1 MTESPKINI
10 RPSEIDDLPA
20 LSRLIFRTIETSYS
34 GVYPPRAIAFLK
46 QFHSEE
52 KVLQRIETGVTL
64 VAEQDSQLIATASL
78 DGQEITAVFVDP
90 DRQRFGFGQL
100 LMQDLEER
108 GSKKRYQRDGSK
120 RVTSVQEILRASWVS
135 NCRRA
140 LQGFWRWPIA
150 QILEGQEETHFSNR
164 MTAFDLSCRGKNVR
178 RMVKVCRRISP
189 HDGEGRVVSG
199 CSANGRFG
207 ETQ

>member
-34 GVYPPRAIAFLK
+34 GVYPPRAIAFFK

-108 GSKKRYQRDGSK
+108 ARKSGIGETVISVSLPSKKFYERLGYQIVEKRCKDLGDGQSL
-120 RVTSVQEILRASWVS
+120 I
-135 NCRRA
+135 
-140 LQGFWRWPIA
+140 FWKAKKTMGTPTGI
-150 QILEGQEETHFSNR
+150 
-164 MTAFDLSCRGKNVR
+164 
-178 RMVKVCRRISP
+178 
-189 HDGEGRVVSG
+189 
-199 CSANGRFG
+199 
-207 ETQ
+207 

>member
-10 RPSEIDDLPA
+10 RSSEIDDLPA
-20 LSRLIFRTIETSYS
+20 LSRLIFRTVETSYS

-64 VAEQDSQLIATASL
+64 VAEQGSQLIATASL

-90 DRQRFGFGQL
+90 DRQRLGFGQL

-108 GSKKRYQRDGSK
+108 ARKNGLRETILSVSLPSKKFYERLGYQIVEERIKDLGDGQSLKFWKAKK
-120 RVTSVQEILRASWVS
+120 RLVS
-135 NCRRA
+135 
-140 LQGFWRWPIA
+140 PT
-150 QILEGQEETHFSNR
+150 E
-164 MTAFDLSCRGKNVR
+164 
-178 RMVKVCRRISP
+178 
-189 HDGEGRVVSG
+189 
-199 CSANGRFG
+199 
-207 ETQ
+207 